1 MKLYDYAQ
9 APNPRRV
16 RIFIAEKGLD
26 IPIEEVDLGTRA
38 QLSPEFV
45 ALNPS
50 AAVPALETDNGD
62 VLTESTA
69 ICHYLEGLHPEPNLL
84 GTTPLERAQ
93 IMMWDRRIEQ
103 DAMGAVAEAFR
114 NSSPGFVD
122 RSVTG
127 TENYPQMPDLAERG
141 LARADSAFDM
151 INTRLGESEFIAG
164 DRFTIADI
172 TAFVLCGFARWVK
185 KGPTDAHAN
194 TQRWLAAVS
203 ARPSAEA

>member
-26 IPIEEVDLGTRA
+26 IPVEEVDLGTRA
-38 QLSPEFV
+38 QLGDEFLRV
-45 ALNPS
+45 NPQ
-50 AAVPALETDNGD
+50 AEVPALETDDGD
-62 VLTESTA
+62 ILTETTA

-84 GTTPLERAQ
+84 GATPLEKAQ
-93 IMMWDRRIEQ
+93 ILMWDRRIEL
-103 DAMGAVAEAFR
+103 DGFAAVAEAFR
-114 NSSPGFVD
+114 NSSKGFVN

-127 TENYPQMPDLAERG
+127 THNYEQIPALIERG
-141 LARADSAFDM
+141 NARATAAFDA
-151 INTRLGESEFIAG
+151 INTRLGQSEYIAG

-172 TAFVLCGFARWVK
+172 TAFVLCGFAKWIK
-185 KGPTDAHAN
+185 QGPAEDHTN
-194 TQRWLAAVS
+194 THRWLAAVA